1 MNYHVTFPNMG
12 LEFDLHTTAFS
23 IGGFSVAW
31 YGVIIAC
38 GFLLAIIYALRS
50 CRAMKINA
58 DHLLDAVIVGTLAG
72 IVGAR
77 LYYVIFYPGDLYI
90 KNPMLIF
97 DITSGGLGI
106 YGGVIA
112 GLGVGALVAK
122 LRKMSV
128 LNVLD
133 LAVLGYLIGQGI
145 GRWGNFV
152 NQEAFGSPTTL
163 PWGMMSENTG
173 GVPVHPCF
181 LYESIWCLLGF
192 VLLHFFTRKLRR
204 YDGQT
209 FLLYLVWYGTGR
221 FFIEGLRTDS
231 LYINLI
237 FTELKV
243 SQLVAVVTVVAALVL
258 LFVFRRRTVLHGC
271 GDPRVMELN
280 AICSELPEQEAQPAV
295 DETYVSILAEEEKE
309 DTTEQT
315 SENESDDAVS
325 QEQEKQDSQE

>member
-1 MNYHVTFPNMG
+1 MNHHVTFPSLG
-12 LEFDLHTTAFS
+12 LEFDLNTTAFS

-38 GFLLAIIYALRS
+38 GFLLAIVYALRS
-50 CRAMKINA
+50 CRAMKINS
-58 DHLLDAVIVGTLAG
+58 DHLLDAVIAGTLAG
-72 IVGAR
+72 IIGAR
-77 LYYVIFYPGDLYI
+77 LYYVIFYPGDMYI

-152 NQEAFGSPTTL
+152 NQEAFGSPTSL
-163 PWGMMSENTG
+163 PWGMMSDNTG

-209 FLLYLVWYGTGR
+209 FLLYLIWYGVGR
-221 FFIEGLRTDS
+221 FFIESLRTDS

-243 SQLVAVVTVVAALVL
+243 SQLVAVVTVLAAVVL

-271 GDPRVMELN
+271 GNPRVMELN
-280 AICSELPEQEAQPAV
+280 AICSELPQEEEASSAPV
-295 DETYVSILAEEEKE
+295 YESILGDEKE
-309 DTTEQT
+309 TDTESQPDDPADSDSKEQP
-315 SENESDDAVS
+315 
-325 QEQEKQDSQE
+325 KDSQE